1 MPARGFTLFEL
12 LVALLILVL
21 LLTIGVPSL
30 SHQIQ
35 NTRTQAA
42 LQDLLQSVQHARTLA
57 VSQNQRATLVH
68 KGSWG
73 DGWEL
78 FIDANNNG
86 VRDGNEALIF
96 EGTQPEGV
104 KVYSNGP
111 VRDYISFIGTGESRK
126 VGRANGGS
134 FQAGT
139 LRVCPENDGDGFQL
153 VLARSGRMRVESVSA
168 DACVAFNG

>member
-12 LVALLILVL
+12 LVTLLILVL

-78 FIDANNNG
+78 
-86 VRDGNEALIF
+86 
-96 EGTQPEGV
+96 
-104 KVYSNGP
+104 
-111 VRDYISFIGTGESRK
+111 
-126 VGRANGGS
+126 
-134 FQAGT
+134 
-139 LRVCPENDGDGFQL
+139 
-153 VLARSGRMRVESVSA
+153 
-168 DACVAFNG
+168 